1 MHSSAFGTNFRFG
14 AFNTQA
20 PATRLI
26 TNTVEPHPKKSS
38 PGQSSA
44 LWCDSTPPG
53 TCVGRHPSSSRQR
66 PLLRHSRGNNSWA
79 RDTAPHGSKLSM
91 GQVKREI
98 LLAKPVGGQP
108 DSIQLF
114 CRYVSYIENAKYMP
128 NRFKLPCVKGCA
140 LARPLALPTAPLG
153 GRGKGG

>member
-1 MHSSAFGTNFRFG
+1 MDTYLCLPCVPRAQPAVHLQHCHCANLRLQSRSSPSCAQLCLWNQLQIRRVQHSS
-14 AFNTQA
+14 
-20 PATRLI
+20 PCDKI
-26 TNTVEPHPKKSS
+26 DYTVEPHPKKSS

-44 LWCDSTPPG
+44 LWCDATPPG

-79 RDTAPHGSKLSM
+79 RDTAPHGSKLST

-114 CRYVSYIENAKYMP
+114 CMYVS
-128 NRFKLPCVKGCA
+128 
-140 LARPLALPTAPLG
+140 
-153 GRGKGG
+153 

>member
-1 MHSSAFGTNFRFG
+1 MCLPCVPRAQPAVHLQHCHCANLRLQSRSSPSCAQLCLWNQLQIRRVQHSSPCDKIDYKHWTSP
-14 AFNTQA
+14 Q
-20 PATRLI
+20 
-26 TNTVEPHPKKSS
+26 KKSS
-38 PGQSSA
+38 PGQRST

-79 RDTAPHGSKLSM
+79 RDTAPHGSKLST

-114 CRYVSYIENAKYMP
+114 CRYVS
-128 NRFKLPCVKGCA
+128 
-140 LARPLALPTAPLG
+140 
-153 GRGKGG
+153 